1 MLTSSDVSRGGHD
14 MTGEQD
20 TASPRAS
27 DDLET
32 AERKSKTIDERIPT
46 RTDTD
51 VVPEIQL
58 PGAVAANVP
67 RGGIGR
73 EGPLGAEPHG
83 PGEAALEKERK
94 AQQTPI
100 ARG

>member
-1 MLTSSDVSRGGHD
+1 MADRTD
-14 MTGEQD
+14 EP
-20 TASPRAS
+20 ARAS
-27 DDLET
+27 DDLEA
-32 AERKSKTIDERIPT
+32 AERKSKSVDERVPT

-67 RGGIGR
+67 QGGIGR
-73 EGPLGAEPHG
+73 AGPLGTDAPG
-83 PGEAALEKERK
+83 PGEAALDKERK
-94 AQQTPI
+94 AQQTPT